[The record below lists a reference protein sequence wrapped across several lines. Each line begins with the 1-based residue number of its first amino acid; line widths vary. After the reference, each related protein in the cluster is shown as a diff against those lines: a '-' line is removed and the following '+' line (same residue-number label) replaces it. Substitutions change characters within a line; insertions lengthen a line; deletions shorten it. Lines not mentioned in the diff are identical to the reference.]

1 MANVRHDPAPGPGPA
16 PEYHALSQISMAP
29 NRTVRLSEPA
39 TVSNMT
45 LSHLSR
51 VVSRLEKGVVD
62 RVSPPGMARA

>member
-1 MANVRHDPAPGPGPA
+1 
-16 PEYHALSQISMAP
+16 MAP